1 TIDPKMFD
9 AAVVRAELAHL
20 ATMLRALCA
29 GTTSTLGEIGMLAED
44 ERRRIVD
51 EWNDTDEDFGRPA
64 VLHELVEQQAARRPD
79 AIGVRDDS
87 RTLTYRGL
95 DREANRVARF
105 LLARGLARESRV
117 GISIDRSVD
126 MIVAIL
132 GTLKAGGVFVPLDPD
147 YPRERLA
154 FMIEDASPD
163 VVLTTSDLMDRLPE
177 GTTAVSLDEVRG
189 EIARLSAGPVGLPA
203 HHEQAAYMIYTSG
216 STGRPKGA
224 INTHAGAAN
233 RVLWNQAQA
242 PLRPGDRLLQKT
254 PLNFDVSVNEIFWP
268 LSSGAELVLA
278 KPGGHR
284 DSGYLVDTV
293 RDEAVSVMVF
303 VPSLLSA
310 FIDEPEVRA
319 CRSL

>member
-1 TIDPKMFD
+1 LFFSSRRRHTRFSRDWSSDVCSSDLQTQIAALRVGDLRIVEQTNFPLLFVIFPGANLTLRLTFDPKMFD

-117 GISIDRSVD
+117 GISIDRS
-126 MIVAIL
+126 
-132 GTLKAGGVFVPLDPD
+132 
-147 YPRERLA
+147 
-154 FMIEDASPD
+154 
-163 VVLTTSDLMDRLPE
+163 
-177 GTTAVSLDEVRG
+177 
-189 EIARLSAGPVGLPA
+189 
-203 HHEQAAYMIYTSG
+203 
-216 STGRPKGA
+216 
-224 INTHAGAAN
+224 
-233 RVLWNQAQA
+233 
-242 PLRPGDRLLQKT
+242 
-254 PLNFDVSVNEIFWP
+254 
-268 LSSGAELVLA
+268 
-278 KPGGHR
+278 
-284 DSGYLVDTV
+284 
-293 RDEAVSVMVF
+293 
-303 VPSLLSA
+303 
-310 FIDEPEVRA
+310 
-319 CRSL
+319 